1 MLKPHVSVRPMR
13 LHRTIS
19 SDRPLLVVA
28 LEEEAV
34 HLHLSELPVLVTGV
48 GKVNA
53 AIAVATI
60 LSENSPS
67 EIVNL
72 GTAGALRPDLD
83 GIHVIS
89 RVSQHDLDDEALFDL
104 VGLHFGE
111 PVDLGGAGLTLTT
124 GDAFIADPG
133 ARARL
138 AEHADLVDMEGYA
151 IARAAIAAGVS
162 VRIVKK
168 ISDEADSGAAKSWK
182 ASVDDC
188 AEHLGVWAKQFLL

>member
-1 MLKPHVSVRPMR
+1 MR

-28 LEEEAV
+28 LEEEAI
-34 HLHLSELPVLVTGV
+34 HLHLTELPVLVTGI

-60 LSENSPS
+60 LGESSPS
-67 EIVNL
+67 EVVNL
-72 GTAGALRPDLD
+72 GTAGALRPDLI
-83 GIHVIS
+83 GTHVIS

-104 VGLHFGE
+104 VGMHFGE

-124 GDAFIADPG
+124 GDAFVADPR
-133 ARARL
+133 ARALL

-151 IARAAIAAGVS
+151 VARAAITAGVP
-162 VRIVKK
+162 VRIVKRV
-168 ISDEADSGAAKSWK
+168 SDDADTGAAQSWK
-182 ASVDDC
+182 ESVDEC
-188 AEHLGVWAKQFLL
+188 AEHLGAWARQFLL